1 MFGIVTPLP
10 NFSNPQNDIYVWN
23 SYPLYPIFSNP
34 QNDIY
39 VWNSYPST
47 QSSQILKMIF
57 MFGIVTPLP
66 IFSNPQND
74 IYVWN
79 SHPSTLLLKSSK

>member
-1 MFGIVTPLP
+1 MFGIVTPL
-10 NFSNPQNDIYVWN
+10 
-23 SYPLYPIFSNP
+23 PIFSNP

-79 SHPSTLLLKSSK
+79 SYPSTHLLKSSK